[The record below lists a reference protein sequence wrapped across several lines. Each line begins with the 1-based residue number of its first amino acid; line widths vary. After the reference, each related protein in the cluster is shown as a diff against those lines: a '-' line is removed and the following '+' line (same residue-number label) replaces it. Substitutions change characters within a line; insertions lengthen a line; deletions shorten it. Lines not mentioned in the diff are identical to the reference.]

1 MKAAVDSSILVAA
14 LDVQQQ
20 HHAQCFD
27 LLDLPDVSMLSH
39 AVSEC
44 FSSLTGGRSGR
55 RVPAS
60 LVTQALAASILPA
73 IKSCVL
79 DAAEIV
85 TALEAAERRGI
96 RGGAV
101 YDFLHLVA
109 AKKSGA
115 ERLYTLDVGDFI
127 AFRRPGDPEI
137 VHPANVGNPL

>member
-1 MKAAVDSSILVAA
+1 MKAAVDSSVLVAA
-14 LDVQQQ
+14 LDVHQE

-27 LLDLPDVSMLSH
+27 LLDLPGLTMLSH

-55 RVPAS
+55 RAPAS

-73 IKSCVL
+73 VKSCVL
-79 DAAEIV
+79 DAQEIV
-85 TALEAAERRGI
+85 VALETAEKRGV

-115 ERLYTLDVGDFI
+115 ERLYTLDVSDFM
-127 AFRRPGDPEI
+127 AFRRHGDPDI
-137 VHPANVGNPL
+137 VHPVNVGDPL

>member
-1 MKAAVDSSILVAA
+1 MKVAVDSSILVAA
-14 LDVQQQ
+14 LDAQQK
-20 HHAQCFD
+20 HHTQCFD
-27 LLDLPDVSMLSH
+27 LLDLPELCMLSH

-44 FSSLTGGRSGR
+44 FSSLTGGRLGC
-55 RVPAS
+55 RVPAG

-79 DAAEIV
+79 AAEEIV
-85 TALEAAERRGI
+85 SALETAEKRGI

-109 AKKSGA
+109 AKKAGA
-115 ERLYTLDVGDFI
+115 ERLYTLDVSDFT

-137 VHPANVGNPL
+137 VHPADVGNPV